1 MAAPDPVITDI
12 ADAVVAELNSK
23 IAPQVP
29 PPGGDPL
36 PPLFVAARVYAPVF
50 DLGEMKDLHVTVVTK
65 AATAERFDRAARQ
78 FDYSI
83 DVAVQKKLAPED
95 GNAQID
101 ALIGLVEQIGD
112 YFYGTRLPA
121 VSTAVCV
128 RTDND
133 PIYSPDHMRDM
144 RQFTSVL
151 TLVFR
156 VVR

>member
-1 MAAPDPVITDI
+1 MSVITDI
-12 ADAVVAELNSK
+12 ADAVVAELNSA
-23 IAPQVP
+23 IAPQEAP
-29 PPGGDPL
+29 LGDDPL

-65 AATAERFDRAARQ
+65 AVTAERFDRASRQ

-95 GNAQID
+95 GNVQID
-101 ALIGLVEQIGD
+101 ALMGLVEQISDHFGCP
-112 YFYGTRLPA
+112 GLRLTEFP
-121 VSTAVCV
+121 TAVCL
-128 RTDND
+128 RADND